1 MWRDGSQNLLKFIIL
16 LYYKMGMLDVA
27 MSLVNRPDRN
37 IRLHGQNHI
46 EKMQDMPIKIVNPV
60 IRDRVRMQ

>member
-1 MWRDGSQNLLKFIIL
+1 
-16 LYYKMGMLDVA
+16 MGMLDVA